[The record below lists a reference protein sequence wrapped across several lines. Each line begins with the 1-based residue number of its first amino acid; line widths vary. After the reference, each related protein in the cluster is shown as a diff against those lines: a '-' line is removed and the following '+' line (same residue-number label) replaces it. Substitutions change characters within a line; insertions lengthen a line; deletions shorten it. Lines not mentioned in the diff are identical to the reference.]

1 MNVPC
6 SKQRQE
12 SRRENAGLSRRRR
25 QLRLFRY
32 SCHGRHRERER
43 EICSHSVAAYT
54 RRKTPG
60 KKNTHIQTSK
70 CVSVSVC
77 LFPFLFFIF
86 LPSLRHDTR
95 QTHSVKGHGTYG
107 ALLLLLLLLL
117 LFLLL
122 PASNTPPAYTCL
134 SASISRFS
142 SHILHFIS
150 HTAHSLLMFL
160 SLSLCL

>member
-1 MNVPC
+1 MYRVP
-6 SKQRQE
+6 SKDKKVGGKTQVCRDGGG
-12 SRRENAGLSRRRR
+12 SCD
-25 QLRLFRY
+25 Y
-32 SCHGRHRERER
+32 SDIHVMADTERER
-43 EICSHSVAAYT
+43 EIYSHSVAAYT